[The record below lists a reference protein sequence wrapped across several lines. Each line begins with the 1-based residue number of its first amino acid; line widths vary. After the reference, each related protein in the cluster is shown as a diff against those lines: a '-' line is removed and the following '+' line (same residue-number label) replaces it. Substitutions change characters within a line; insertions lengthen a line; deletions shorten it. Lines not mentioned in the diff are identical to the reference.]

1 MSRLLIH
8 APSPSLTLLVGLYC
22 LAIGLIIAGMWHAW
36 KDIDVHDAKLR
47 ARAAANADTCKA
59 YRSGPR

>member
-1 MSRLLIH
+1 MTRAST
-8 APSPSLTLLVGLYC
+8 AQVTALYC

-36 KDIDVHDAKLR
+36 KGIDAHEAKLR